1 MKTKIYV
8 RSSPLGQVEKSWEE
22 EAAYSDNKNA
32 QCPTEPSGPTDKI
45 HMLESFNGYSVS
57 MPLPPNPTIST
68 SSLSDDRAIAR
79 KSNALEKRKGS
90 GQSKDVWGINRAQ
103 GTAKL
108 RNPKGNCTA
117 TPRMNIET
125 GGKDHGR
132 ASTRSP
138 DDLRRIRIV
147 YSTNFIS
154 HEPAGED
161 EAPKDALQS

>member
-1 MKTKIYV
+1 
-8 RSSPLGQVEKSWEE
+8 
-22 EAAYSDNKNA
+22 
-32 QCPTEPSGPTDKI
+32 
-45 HMLESFNGYSVS
+45 

-68 SSLSDDRAIAR
+68 SILSDDRAIAR
-79 KSNALEKRKGS
+79 KSNALEKREGS

-117 TPRMNIET
+117 TPRMNIES

-138 DDLRRIRIV
+138 DDSIGTKTERAYSKTDVLMAPSLKKSLSPRTQYTITQLRRIRIV